1 MSPSHHDFFATVLN
15 PGPTPVKCASP
26 RSENKEPGP
35 IGGLESYGAIF
46 KSKITRD
53 LIRADLDN
61 ESLQDAL
68 AILLFPIA
76 EQNAAVP
83 CLMDQ
88 WAARKIR
95 DPFLDMRE
103 ENYDLFAH
111 IRKFYFFALRYIQD
125 YMMKA
130 TSYYLPRAYCG
141 LPRLSD
147 YGTFFKNEYLQS
159 DFDMGSFGVVGRRR
173 LFWAFLRY
181 DLMGKIRLYKATLLS
196 WEDEALR
203 CVQEYV
209 SGLYAAHYAQWNGI
223 RLPND
228 RTADDPSH
236 LSFPPGL
243 RPDYHSFSRLE
254 WTKFQAKKW
263 SVPELLIYK
272 LEEYGFTLLTDLI
285 LDAKKAKE
293 HRQGKPDDVHG
304 MCATT
309 LWEDTE
315 NGRNVP
321 DLCARMIW
329 QHDCITVEALEGYRQ
344 RAWVFF
350 DDARVHPQHR
360 SLVNLPEIHISAHQ
374 SDSERDSDVD
384 EFVSKPRSLYDDA
397 DSWFNM

>member
-26 RSENKEPGP
+26 RSENKDTGA

-88 WAARKIR
+88 WAAHKIR

-111 IRKFYFFALRYIQD
+111 IRKFYFFTLRYIQD

-181 DLMGKIRLYKATLLS
+181 DLMGKIRLYKATVDSSYTPPCRLNQRKGRQLLS
-196 WEDEALR
+196 WEYEALR

-228 RTADDPSH
+228 
-236 LSFPPGL
+236 
-243 RPDYHSFSRLE
+243 
-254 WTKFQAKKW
+254 Q
-263 SVPELLIYK
+263 
-272 LEEYGFTLLTDLI
+272 YGFTLLTDLI
-285 LDAKKAKE
+285 LDAKEAKE
-293 HRQGKPDDVHG
+293 NRQGSELLWNFLCRLKDLDYSKPDDVHG

-321 DLCARMIW
+321 DLCARMTW

-360 SLVNLPEIHISAHQ
+360 SLVNLPEIQISAHQ

-384 EFVSKPRSLYDDA
+384 EFVSIPRSLYDDA

>member
-26 RSENKEPGP
+26 RSENKEPGA
-35 IGGLESYGAIF
+35 IRGLESYGAIF

-88 WAARKIR
+88 WAAHKIR

-111 IRKFYFFALRYIQD
+111 IRKFYFFTLRYIQD
-125 YMMKA
+125 YMIKA

-159 DFDMGSFGVVGRRR
+159 DFDMGSFGV
-173 LFWAFLRY
+173 
-181 DLMGKIRLYKATLLS
+181 LLS

-293 HRQGKPDDVHG
+293 HRQGSELLWNFLCGLKDLDCSKPDDVHG

-344 RAWVFF
+344 RA
-350 DDARVHPQHR
+350 
-360 SLVNLPEIHISAHQ
+360 
-374 SDSERDSDVD
+374 
-384 EFVSKPRSLYDDA
+384 
-397 DSWFNM
+397 